1 MTQEDTQMNSETNTQ
16 THPEENTQTHQ
27 ETNTDPEDTNINLDD
42 INLNNINPDDINK
55 ILNGL
60 NLGGNNLE
68 SLIQNFSK
76 GKIGSVF
83 KNFGDIMNND
93 ESKHNNNNNDTV
105 DNDLN
110 FDISND
116 NLDMDE
122 ECTNDD
128 FELDLDK
135 YFISSEGKNICD
147 ALLDIKSELKT
158 FNRNFARHHDLD

>member
-1 MTQEDTQMNSETNTQ
+1 MTQDTQTTQ
-16 THPEENTQTHQ
+16 ENTTNLEEDCPEYQ
-27 ETNTDPEDTNINLDD
+27 ENEDTNINLDD

-76 GKIGSVF
+76 GKIGSVL

-93 ESKHNNNNNDTV
+93 ENKNNNDENKDKV
-105 DNDLN
+105 NNDLN

-116 NLDMDE
+116 NLDIDE
-122 ECTNDD
+122 ECTNDE

-158 FNRNFARHHDLD
+158 FNKNFATHHGLD

>member
-1 MTQEDTQMNSETNTQ
+1 MTQDTQTNPETSTQ
-16 THPEENTQTHQ
+16 TNPEENT
-27 ETNTDPEDTNINLDD
+27 PEDTNINLDD

-76 GKIGSVF
+76 GKIGSVL

-93 ESKHNNNNNDTV
+93 ENKSNNDNT

-116 NLDMDE
+116 NLDIDE

-147 ALLDIKSELKT
+147 ALLDIKSELNT
-158 FNRNFARHHDLD
+158 FNRNFSKHHNLD

>member
-1 MTQEDTQMNSETNTQ
+1 TQDTQTNPETSTQ
-16 THPEENTQTHQ
+16 TNPEENT
-27 ETNTDPEDTNINLDD
+27 PEDTNINLDD

-60 NLGGNNLE
+60 NVGGNNLE

-76 GKIGSVF
+76 GNISSVL
-83 KNFGDIMNND
+83 KNFGDIISNND
-93 ESKHNNNNNDTV
+93 ENKKNEENADV
-105 DNDLN
+105 D
-110 FDISND
+110 FEISND
-116 NLDMDE
+116 NLDLDE

-147 ALLDIKSELKT
+147 ALLDIKSELNT
-158 FNRNFARHHDLD
+158 FNRNFSKHHNLD